1 MTDRDRLAAHR
12 FENRLHG
19 IFLIAGMLVLLAA
32 LGWSVAGVVGTSIL
46 LGFGAVVMTVSQ
58 RAAPRMMLAMYRA
71 RSLSRQD
78 APGLHSLVGELSRR
92 AGLARVPRLF
102 WVPSPIPNAFAVGRR
117 DHALVG
123 VTDGLLRTMAPREL
137 AGVLAHEIAHVHH
150 DDLWVMGLADV
161 LSRTTR
167 LLSLLGQVLLVL
179 NLPLVM
185 LGRVVVP
192 WTLVLLLI
200 AAPTVSALLQL
211 ALSRTR
217 EFDADAEAARLTGD
231 PRGLAS
237 ALARL
242 ERQARSTLLRVV
254 LPEAGTTQP
263 SLLRTHPTTE
273 ERVRRLLA
281 LDGIEVPERPMP
293 PLSGVAL
300 HSVFSGPYR
309 PRGHWLGLYN

>member
-1 MTDRDRLAAHR
+1 MDRDRLASHR
-12 FENRLHG
+12 LENRLHG
-19 IFLIAGMLVLLAA
+19 LLLISGMLVLLAV
-32 LGWSVAGVVGTSIL
+32 LGWAVAGVVGTAIL
-46 LGFGAVVMTVSQ
+46 LGFGALVMVLGQ

-71 RSLSRQD
+71 RRLAPRD
-78 APGLHSLVGELSRR
+78 APELHGLVAELSRR
-92 AGLARVPRLF
+92 AGLPATPQLF

-117 DHALVG
+117 ERALVG
-123 VTDGLLRTMAPREL
+123 VTDGLVRSMAPREL
-137 AGVLAHEIAHVHH
+137 AGVLAHEIAHVRH

-167 LLSLLGQVLLVL
+167 LLSLLGQVLLLL
-179 NLPLVM
+179 NLPLVL

-192 WTLVLLLI
+192 WTLVLLLV

-237 ALARL
+237 ALTRL

-254 LPEAGTTQP
+254 LPEAGSSEP
-263 SLLRTHPTTE
+263 SLLRTHPTTA

-281 LDGIEVPERPMP
+281 LEGIDLPHRPAP
-293 PLSGVAL
+293 PLGSVGL
-300 HSVFSGPYR
+300 HDAFTAPRR
-309 PRGHWLGLYN
+309 PGWHWLGLYY